1 MSAEADAVASMLQL
15 ASNTQEQLPQ
25 QTQDRDAAQDHEDDV
40 EMDNRTESSLS
51 ELEDRVGSDVEDLE
65 DDDLSDPG
73 DEEEEDEDEVDG
85 LEDRDETEARN
96 DEADDGDDDGEDTEA
111 ETERLHESPDKLRT
125 SRSVHHRAEDQLQLP
140 DDNIDQTSEISA
152 LTDSP
157 TGDMSPLESSPR
169 KRKRDTADTGD
180 EDEDDTRQSLR
191 QVSRRLEGRRA
202 QDEEDAEEFDG
213 GNEEQDLVNGKDEE
227 DAGSGDD
234 RASSKENTPDAE
246 TLTKATSKDDA
257 EASGGEDVEETGG
270 DTEAKGEEDTVKKET
285 ALSSLRIME
294 KDFARLRDEMF
305 ASRMQQLNHELEQ
318 LQHDPMSHPEY
329 AAAMDAIDRRRDEQ
343 VRQARATLDYKIKSL
358 QNRSVAERAMAHSQ
372 YVQEV
377 AQIRDACLEQ
387 AGNEWYR
394 IQKAR
399 RQGDDSEFEQRFH
412 YDTDRTKQ
420 VARQTAYNMEVSIL
434 SGVQKYVGFPAAPA
448 IDGVGVQEAE
458 EDLRRMGIT
467 VSLEGA
473 FCDKRILMR
482 CSRGRSIIF
491 PWQHR
496 FPRFHARCSQLPTSI
511 F

>member
-25 QTQDRDAAQDHEDDV
+25 QSKDRDVAQAHEDDV
-40 EMDNRTESSLS
+40 EMDNPTESSLS
-51 ELEDRVGSDVEDLE
+51 ELEDRAGSDVEDLE

-73 DEEEEDEDEVDG
+73 DEEEEDEENEGDG
-85 LEDRDETEARN
+85 AEDRDDEEARIG
-96 DEADDGDDDGEDTEA
+96 EADTVDDEGEDTEA
-111 ETERLHESPDKLRT
+111 ETERLDDSPDKLRT

-152 LTDSP
+152 LSDSP

-169 KRKRDTADTGD
+169 KRKRDSVDTGD
-180 EDEDDTRQSLR
+180 EDEDDTGQSLR
-191 QVSRRLEGRRA
+191 QVSRKLEGRTA
-202 QDEEDAEEFDG
+202 EDEEEAEEPDDRIG
-213 GNEEQDLVNGKDEE
+213 QAGLHNTKDEE
-227 DAGSGDD
+227 EAGSGDE
-234 RASSKENTPDAE
+234 RLSSKENTPDGD

-257 EASGGEDVEETGG
+257 EASGDEDGEGDAEETGA
-270 DTEAKGEEDTVKKET
+270 DMEAKGEEDTVKKET

-305 ASRMQQLNHELEQ
+305 ASRMQQLNQELEQ
-318 LQHDPMSHPEY
+318 LQHDPMTHPEY

-358 QNRSVAERAMAHSQ
+358 QKRSVAERAMAHSQ

-399 RQGDDSEFEQRFH
+399 RQGDDSEFEQRYH
-412 YDTDRTKQ
+412 YDMERSKQ
-420 VARQTAYNMEVSIL
+420 IARQTSYNTEVSIL
-434 SGVQKYVGFPAAPA
+434 SGVQKYVGFPAAPTL
-448 IDGVGVQEAE
+448 DGVGIQEAE
-458 EDLRRMGIT
+458 EDLRKMGIM
-467 VSLEGA
+467 VSSEQCFYNKPTLTHH
-473 FCDKRILMR
+473 
-482 CSRGRSIIF
+482 SRSRNTIF
-491 PWQHR
+491 P
-496 FPRFHARCSQLPTSI
+496 
-511 F
+511 